1 MQSYGAISQMNLL
14 LQYFSMYI
22 TLTVES
28 LDEIQWFTIQ
38 MKPL

>member
-1 MQSYGAISQMNLL
+1 MQSYGAISLMNLL